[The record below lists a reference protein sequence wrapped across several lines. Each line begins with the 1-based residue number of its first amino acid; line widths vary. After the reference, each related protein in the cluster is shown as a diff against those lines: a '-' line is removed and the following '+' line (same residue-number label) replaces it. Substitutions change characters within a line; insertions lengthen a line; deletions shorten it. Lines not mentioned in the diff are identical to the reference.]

1 MNEAGRDSA
10 ATANAGPIEDG
21 GFSWPAAILRWLQA
35 SRLSARAGSM
45 RLGLAPDTLGK
56 IINGHVLAPSP
67 KTARALA
74 ARAGI
79 APPAR
84 EAARPE
90 PASTRGALLAMPV
103 ADRLTALWREEFQA
117 TGSRSA
123 PQSFLLT
130 KEQSNALQ
138 QAFFRAETDQAAGRK
153 VRLRRKHIDIGVRF
167 ALRSPVVEAG
177 KIRGGYELG
186 SWRVALNRGLGAE
199 SCAYVAIVDRPGRE
213 TQADVVATREALVA
227 LIDHVEGRSRR
238 RWSKKA
244 PLRGCWEVA
253 QSGGAFGF
261 ARAAKINPE
270 EAQRYR
276 SLPFYERIERDMT
289 AFFASLEEYDAMD
302 QIAFRKVAMT
312 GAPGTGKT
320 SIAKA
325 IMERFAPRIPCFTI
339 AGFEPLMYLLQSF
352 AAVKRPAIVYGE
364 EVDIL
369 MHGGPSALS
378 VLDGI
383 DTPPVRGVYALFS
396 TNFPEKIDPRI
407 RERPGR
413 IDMFWNVEPMK
424 GDEVLHVL
432 LTTMIPALGAAL
444 DRAARTLLTA
454 KLSHMTIA
462 ELKDVVLRAKMTARA
477 AGRKTIGAEDLVA
490 ARQALVEAIRQ
501 GQSFKL
507 SKHHGKMG
515 RLDADG
521 KLEVVE
527 SFDPV
532 DRARQADDAAKAAE
546 RQIEIE
552 RDAGKDGAYRP
563 AALPDNPW
571 ARKHSDDPPSTTSK
585 DEEAPF

>member
-1 MNEAGRDSA
+1 MSEAASDSA
-10 ATANAGPIEDG
+10 QAANAGQIDGG

-35 SRLSARAGSM
+35 TRLSARAGSQ

-56 IINGHVLAPSP
+56 IINGHVVAPSP

-74 ARAGI
+74 SRAGI
-79 APPAR
+79 APP
-84 EAARPE
+84 EADATKADP
-90 PASTRGALLAMPV
+90 PSPRGALLAMPV
-103 ADRLTALWREEFQA
+103 ADRLNALWREEFQ
-117 TGSRSA
+117 GSGARSA

-130 KEQSNALQ
+130 KTQSLALQ
-138 QAFFRAETDQAAGRK
+138 EAFFKADTDAAAGK
-153 VRLRRKHIDIGVRF
+153 AARLRRKRIDIGVRF
-167 ALRSPVVEAG
+167 ATRAPVVEAG
-177 KIRGGYELG
+177 KIRGGFELG
-186 SWRVALNRGLGAE
+186 PWRVAINRGLGAE

-213 TQADVVATREALVA
+213 TAADVVATREALVA
-227 LIDHVEGRSRR
+227 LVDHLEGRRRR
-238 RWSKKA
+238 RWSKKP
-244 PLRGCWEVA
+244 PLRGCWDVA
-253 QSGGAFGF
+253 ESGGAFGF
-261 ARAAKINPE
+261 ARAGKINPE

-276 SLPFYERIERDMT
+276 SLPFYERIERDMH
-289 AFFASLEEYDAMD
+289 AFFASLEEYDAMN

-312 GAPGTGKT
+312 GSPGTGKT

-339 AGFEPLMYLLQSF
+339 GSFDQLMYFLQSF

-369 MHGGPSALS
+369 MGGGTSALS

-396 TNFPEKIDPRI
+396 TNFPERIDPRI

-432 LTTMIPALGAAL
+432 LTTMLPALGKAL
-444 DRAARTLLTA
+444 DDASRTLLAA
-454 KLSHMTIA
+454 KLSHMTVA
-462 ELKDVVLRAKMTARA
+462 ELKDVVLRAKMSARL
-477 AGRKTIGAEDLVA
+477 AGRKTICIDDLVA

-507 SKHHGKMG
+507 SRHHGKMG

-527 SFDPV
+527 SFNPI
-532 DRARQADDAAKAAE
+532 DRAREADDDAKAAE
-546 RQIEIE
+546 RQIEIQKE
-552 RDAGKDGAYRP
+552 AGTGGEVAP
-563 AALPDNPW
+563 GTPPENPW
-571 ARKHSDDPPSTTSK
+571 SRVGAPKDD
-585 DEEAPF
+585 APV